1 MEQNKNERVNRKVE
15 ECVKEWNNYSYFI
28 DEADR
33 NLTRNRER
41 SCVSFIN
48 INQPII

>member
-1 MEQNKNERVNRKVE
+1 M
-15 ECVKEWNNYSYFI
+15 KEWNKHARVI
-28 DEADR
+28 LLMKRTEIRRD
-33 NLTRNRER
+33 RER